1 MQCTNNVVIVY
12 GKKKMENGVCY
23 KNFFSNEFIVRSS
36 NYKLHTQIYYK
47 YYVQVMSN

>member
-1 MQCTNNVVIVY
+1 
-12 GKKKMENGVCY
+12 MENGIRY
-23 KNFFSNEFIVRSS
+23 KNFVSTEFIIRSS